1 MFVIQIPTVSSKN
14 QFQLQEKYETLSIH
28 TPVPFQ
34 DSESEESDT
43 EDELTENHE
52 KAPKLKM
59 AAIKH
64 VGCINRIRYKA
75 LGSASVVAA
84 W

>member
-1 MFVIQIPTVSSKN
+1 MSNLHPIKRRDAKKSGDDS
-14 QFQLQEKYETLSIH
+14 
-28 TPVPFQ
+28 
-34 DSESEESDT
+34 DSESDDDEEI
-43 EDELTENHE
+43 TENHE
-52 KAPKLKM
+52 KAPVLKM

-64 VGCINRIRYKA
+64 VGCINRLRYKA

>member
-1 MFVIQIPTVSSKN
+1 MFNLHAIKRRAA
-14 QFQLQEKYETLSIH
+14 KK
-28 TPVPFQ
+28 
-34 DSESEESDT
+34 SD
-43 EDELTENHE
+43 EDEDSSSDEEEETADSE

-64 VGCINRIRYKA
+64 VGCINRIRFKT

>member
-1 MFVIQIPTVSSKN
+1 MFNLHAIMRRGVKKSGDDDDESSSD
-14 QFQLQEKYETLSIH
+14 EEEET
-28 TPVPFQ
+28 P
-34 DSESEESDT
+34 ESEQ
-43 EDELTENHE
+43 
-52 KAPKLKM
+52 APKLKM

-64 VGCINRIRYKA
+64 VGCINRIRFKT